1 MGKQMNSIQVI
12 ENSLFWQRHV
22 LRNTEDQK
30 QKERALRAITK
41 LEAELI
47 EAHHELIE
55 KE

>member
-1 MGKQMNSIQVI
+1 MNSIDTI
-12 ENSLFWQRHV
+12 EESLFWQYYV
-22 LRNTEDQK
+22 LKNTKDQK
-30 QKERALRAITK
+30 QKERVLRAITK